1 MTAED
6 PLFGEVLAIIYQ
18 TQKTADAPQTNRLSS
33 IIISRHGTSGFMNMT
48 LNPRSRYYD
57 AVENLAPLHK
67 TSMVRQ
73 ALAVSLLR
81 AFATMD
87 RSINEILSS
96 EALETAS
103 IYDWDET
110 LAGTLASRMKLIE
123 GKYPDEIGNAVISCG
138 ALTAK
143 SINTSILDVV
153 YVDSDTTIEKN
164 NELVYLLGDQLEQLF
179 DPLSEYSPEPT
190 EQLYAPPVAAYPPP
204 KDGDHIQSICQELY
218 TLQANFTA
226 DLMDFLQEFL
236 IPLRVKVLGGEVY
249 DLSICKL
256 NMIFPPTIDEIVRI
270 NNLFFESLQQSFP
283 FGSFEI
289 LKACGTSIPY
299 FYKACMRHEAA
310 TKNFFQNLKANF
322 NYFEEHCQYVN
333 GGKYTMRKIE
343 SIIHCS
349 LHLTKVKLVIERLF
363 NSPTWSEREFPLVK
377 EFYDS
382 AVGTIDAFGKQNT
395 ISTSYDRRVFTPTGK
410 VLVEL
415 TNGWPK
421 ELEYGWIN
429 RRVITI
435 FDGSDLLS
443 SDPEKDNHH
452 IVIIFTDHL
461 VILKPIEPIPM
472 KSASGLHVP
481 SISDILMHSMV
492 NEVPLQNIPEL
503 KVVAWAPIEDVYLS
517 EYNNSRNLSIFV
529 TGQGFKSP
537 TGSPSSNG
545 YQRLYQLIRPDHIAS
560 NLVSLTAKAKV
571 MNKTQPF
578 HLFKSV
584 GPKLSLYTTVH
595 ELEGYAL
602 EDHKTPIAVF
612 MNVNVTREV
621 LAANGLSACFKVQ
634 FHDDIYIRVECFTIF
649 GKEYEFDRLVHCNDF
664 ASLINSET
672 AYLFT
677 LHLSTKNP
685 HAVNNI
691 IHANQSVSEFLVN
704 YSKSPTT
711 AQQKNVKPQKSAIS
725 LHRRN
730 PIMPAKSSLES
741 IEEKRD
747 METQPSPRR
756 KLSPIQIINR
766 LSGHDPDKKEAKT
779 FKFLRVRDKSPTVP
793 EVSDMSTAVPEMSSS
808 STNSTAPTTPTVEN
822 PHPEEY
828 EFPPRKNRVPQ
839 DDSEKSPQVH
849 FEPEP
854 MSTRTRRSLSSYNGL
869 WEDTIEDSFSS
880 DALRRHSEVVVVSGD
895 HSINSESNW
904 VDENESLVTS
914 TYYGTEDSADE
925 REQQDVNEW
934 FNNFEVEDSGS
945 LDSIPPEIEPN
956 ESSFGEDDDDVSIR
970 KVTSFF
976 DVETF
981 RSFDNN
987 TKNFDESTIASS
999 RILGRMNSSLAR
1011 IVDTENAGN
1020 EIDGSGESVETLNIS
1035 EDFGYLAGLV
1045 GDADSSTKSSS
1056 TEQVP
1061 GISHAPVVKSEDSG
1075 LHEGLRDTSIL
1086 FLGAYVR
1093 SRQDSV
1099 ANWNIKE
1106 EEAEESD
1113 IEEGATMVSAPM
1125 SKLSSF
1131 RNDLSRTSSFFPLN
1145 HAKSQNSL
1153 SRMSYGTLQLASL
1166 TVEFDR
1172 YIAKA
1177 IEKIKESREP
1187 EMKTSSYRRIG
1198 DMKLVKRV
1206 AMSLYD
1212 QTRNALPAHLIP
1224 ESKKKYMDQEEQER
1238 KSKAVKG
1245 FMLLASMQ
1253 ISMTGME
1260 RDVLLRGYL
1269 NLEWQRRNRLETN
1282 TTTT

>member
-6 PLFGEVLAIIYQ
+6 PLFGEILAIIYQ
-18 TQKTADAPQTNRLSS
+18 TPTAAESPQSNRLSS

-48 LNPRSRYYD
+48 LSPRSRYYD

-73 ALAVSLLR
+73 ALAVALLR
-81 AFATMD
+81 SFATMD

-96 EALETAS
+96 EALESAS

-110 LAGTLASRMKLIE
+110 MAGTLASRMKLIE

-190 EQLYAPPVAAYPPP
+190 EQLYAAPAVYPTSRDEP
-204 KDGDHIQSICQELY
+204 HVQSICQELY

-226 DLMDFLQEFL
+226 DLMDFLQDFL
-236 IPLRVKVLGGEVY
+236 IPLRVKVLGGDVF

-270 NNLFFESLQQSFP
+270 NNIFFESLQQSFP

-322 NYFEEHCQYVN
+322 NYFEDHCQTVS

-349 LHLTKVKLVIERLF
+349 LHLTKIKLVIERLF
-363 NSPTWSEREFPLVK
+363 NTPTWSEQEFPLVK

-395 ISTSYDRRVFTPTGK
+395 VSSSYDRRVFTPTGK

-435 FDGSDLLS
+435 FDAVDLLS
-443 SDPEKDNHH
+443 GESEKDNHH

-461 VILKPIEPIPM
+461 VILQPNEPIPM

-481 SISDILMHSMV
+481 SVSDVLMHSMV

-503 KVVAWAPIEDVYLS
+503 KVVSWAPIEDVYLS
-517 EYNNSRNLSIFV
+517 EYNNSRNINIFV
-529 TGQGFKSP
+529 TGRGFKTPADSA
-537 TGSPSSNG
+537 GKKV
-545 YQRLYQLIRPDHIAS
+545 YQRLYQLIRPDHVAS

-621 LAANGLSACFKVQ
+621 LTANNLSACFKVQ
-634 FHDDIYIRVECFTIF
+634 FHDEIYIRVECFTIF
-649 GKEYEFDRLVHCNDF
+649 GREYEFDRLVHCNDF

-685 HAVNNI
+685 SSVNNI
-691 IHANQSVSEFLVN
+691 IHANQSVSEFLID
-704 YSKSPTT
+704 YAKSPTKT
-711 AQQKNVKPQKSAIS
+711 QQKNIKPQKSAIS

-730 PIMPAKSSLES
+730 PIMPAKASLES
-741 IEEKRD
+741 MAEKMD
-747 METQPSPRR
+747 TETQPAPRR

-766 LSGHDPDKKEAKT
+766 LSGNDHDKKETKT

-793 EVSDMSTAVPEMSSS
+793 EISDMSTAVPEMSNSS
-808 STNSTAPTTPTVEN
+808 ANSTAPTTPTMEN

-828 EFPPRKNRVPQ
+828 EFPPKKRASQEDAGN
-839 DDSEKSPQVH
+839 SPQVH
-849 FEPEP
+849 FEAEP
-854 MSTRTRRSLSSYNGL
+854 MSTRTRRSVSSYNGL
-869 WEDTIEDSFSS
+869 WEGTVEDSFSS
-880 DALRRHSEVVVVSGD
+880 DALRRHSQVVVVSGD
-895 HSINSESNW
+895 HSVNSESNW
-904 VDENESLVTS
+904 VDEDESMATS
-914 TYYGTEDSADE
+914 TFYGTEDSEDE
-925 REQQDVNEW
+925 REQRDVNEW
-934 FNNFEVEDSGS
+934 FNNFDLEDSGS
-945 LDSIPPEIEPN
+945 LDSVPPEIEPN

-981 RSFDNN
+981 RSFDN

-1011 IVDTENAGN
+1011 IVDTEDAGN

-1045 GDADSSTKSSS
+1045 GDADSSSKSSG
-1056 TEQVP
+1056 TDQVP
-1061 GISHAPVVKSEDSG
+1061 GISYAPVVKAENSG

-1099 ANWNIKE
+1099 ANLNIKE
-1106 EEAEESD
+1106 EEESD
-1113 IEEGATMVSAPM
+1113 IEEGTTMVSGPM
-1125 SKLSSF
+1125 SKFSSF

-1145 HAKSQNSL
+1145 HQKSQNSL

-1177 IEKIKESREP
+1177 IEKIRESREP
-1187 EMKTSSYRRIG
+1187 EMKTSFYQRIS

-1212 QTRNALPAHLIP
+1212 QTRNSLPAHLVP
-1224 ESKKKYMDQEEQER
+1224 ESKKKHMDQEEQER
-1238 KSKAVKG
+1238 KSKSVKG
-1245 FMLLASMQ
+1245 FLLLASLQ
-1253 ISMTGME
+1253 NSMTGME

-1269 NLEWQRRNRLETN
+1269 NLEWQRRNRLEKN
-1282 TTTT
+1282 STT